1 MAIEENEQNIEETQ
15 ATHSKKAQV
24 VVLAVMC
31 LMLILVTINA
41 VFRTGTTIEDMGD
54 NRTVI
59 GVQSSPEAR
68 NDAFNERMDNAR
80 KIDELQA
87 NVSKSYEQVVAELKQ
102 AAKEKAEPEPKPK
115 PLMMVE
121 AELSKWQKKERD
133 LIRASRYDDYQL
145 TLKFPQVANVAS
157 SGVRQQTEK
166 ADDFDIDAMVRSN
179 SPPPV
184 SAPAAVKLSYAD
196 AMIKRARGQLAKLAA
211 GEDINS
217 DILAGMSGMADTQKN
232 SLAGQ
237 AVSTLENEQPLPGQH
252 LLPIGTMIR
261 ASYDQKVMSDYV
273 GPFRLR
279 VTQDVY
285 DATKNYV
292 LIPKGSLASCTS
304 LKISNINEPIQARMG
319 YMINYMVL
327 PDGKKIDFSKQAGLD
342 REGIAAVKDE
352 VNRHL
357 LAQFLGVA
365 AYVLV
370 ANDSSRDS
378 STIDSEGSYA
388 GDVGNTSRE
397 IGGSIVDKYL
407 SLVPTI
413 TINPGTN
420 ARIFIEEELYI
431 YPWEKI
437 SAKYVN

>member
-1 MAIEENEQNIEETQ
+1 MAIKENEHNIEETQ
-15 ATHSKKAQV
+15 ATHSKKAQIL
-24 VVLAVMC
+24 VLGVMC
-31 LMLILVTINA
+31 LMLILVTVNA
-41 VFRTGTTIEDMGD
+41 IFRTGTNIQTAAD

-59 GVQSSPEAR
+59 SEQSSAEER
-68 NDAFNERMDNAR
+68 NKTFNERMANANR
-80 KIDELQA
+80 LDDIPDKI
-87 NVSKSYEQVVAELKQ
+87 SKSYDDVIAEIRES
-102 AAKEKAEPEPKPK
+102 AKPEPIAVIEPVFKVAP
-115 PLMMVE
+115 
-121 AELSKWQKKERD
+121 ELTEWQKKELE

-145 TLKFPQVANVAS
+145 TLKFPKPAPYRAS
-157 SGVRQQTEK
+157 TSVQKRAAPAPRSQK
-166 ADDFDIDAMVRSN
+166 YDIEALARSAT
-179 SPPPV
+179 PPPA
-184 SAPAAVKLSYAD
+184 SAPLDVKIAYSD
-196 AMIKRARGQLAKLAA
+196 ATIKFAKGQLAKLAA
-211 GEDINS
+211 GEDIS
-217 DILAGMSGMADTQKN
+217 SEMFPGMAETPKS

-237 AVSTLENEQPLPGQH
+237 AVSTLENEQPLPGQK

-261 ASYDQKVMSDYV
+261 ASYDQKVVSDYV

-285 DATKNYV
+285 DATKSYV

-304 LKISNINEPIQARMG
+304 MLISNINEPIQARMG
-319 YMINYMVL
+319 YIINYMVL

-342 REGIAAVKDE
+342 REGIAGVKDE

-365 AYVLV
+365 AYVLI
-370 ANDSSRDS
+370 ASDSSRDS
-378 STIDSEGSYA
+378 STLESTGSYS
-388 GDVGNTSRE
+388 GEVGNNSRE
-397 IGGSIVDKYL
+397 IGGSIAEKYL